1 MAIESL
7 PLDGLKVLNCN
18 ACENL
23 KNAEPSTLEEA
34 DGLFNELNSG
44 FVLNTKAFKT
54 MTNKRI
60 PMAKRRDLKTFFI
73 T

>member
-1 MAIESL
+1 MAIESST
-7 PLDGLKVLNCN
+7 PDGLRVLNCN

-54 MTNKRI
+54 MTNNRI
-60 PMAKRRDLKTFFI
+60 PMAKKRDLKTFFI

>member
-1 MAIESL
+1 V
-7 PLDGLKVLNCN
+7 P
-18 ACENL
+18 
-23 KNAEPSTLEEA
+23 

-44 FVLNTKAFKT
+44 FVLNTKALKT

-73 T
+73 A

>member
-1 MAIESL
+1 MAIESST
-7 PLDGLKVLNCN
+7 PDGLRVLNCN

-23 KNAEPSTLEEA
+23 KNAEPSTFEVP

-44 FVLNTKAFKT
+44 FVLNTKALKT